1 MIKKIKKTINKKDIK
16 YNNIN
21 YNIILNGYIILDIKI
36 LRRNL
41 LCIMLRNILIVIK
54 FSNNKKK
61 KYKKIRIIK

>member
-21 YNIILNGYIILDIKI
+21 YNIILNGYIILDIKV

-54 FSNNKKK
+54 FSNNNKKK
-61 KYKKIRIIK
+61 I